1 MSMRLEKSLLIVN
14 KLGLHARAATQL
26 VKLTNQFEAEV
37 TIVQGDKSASASSVL
52 GLMML
57 ESGQGKEIQV
67 ISEGK
72 DAQQAM
78 DAVEELIVGK
88 FNESE

>member
-1 MSMRLEKSLLIVN
+1 MSMLLEKSLLIVN

-26 VKLTNQFEAEV
+26 VKLANQFEAEV

>member
-1 MSMRLEKSLLIVN
+1 MSIRLEKSLLIVN

-26 VKLTNQFEAEV
+26 VKLANQFEAEV

-78 DAVEELIVGK
+78 NAVEELIVGK

>member
-1 MSMRLEKSLLIVN
+1 MSIRLEKSLLIVN

-26 VKLTNQFEAEV
+26 VKLANQFEAEV

-72 DAQQAM
+72 DAQQAL